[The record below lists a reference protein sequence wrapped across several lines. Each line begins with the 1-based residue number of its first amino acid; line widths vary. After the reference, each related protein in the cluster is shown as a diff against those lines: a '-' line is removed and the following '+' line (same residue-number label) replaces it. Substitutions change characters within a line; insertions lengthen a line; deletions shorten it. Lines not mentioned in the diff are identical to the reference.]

1 MIRGVDYIGV
11 GVGAILV
18 DSQGRLFL
26 AKRGDKAKNERG
38 SWEFP
43 GGSVEYGETLAEA
56 LKREMFEE
64 YGVEIAVGELLD
76 VVDHILPGER
86 QHWVSPTY
94 ICRILQGEPRIV
106 EPEKCAAIG
115 WFSPD
120 GVPAPLSVISQINLE
135 HYRLTKPINTQD
147 KPE

>member
-26 AKRGDKAKNERG
+26 AKRGEKAKNERG
-38 SWEFP
+38 RWEFP
-43 GGSVEYGETLAEA
+43 GGSVEYGETLVEA

-76 VVDHILPGER
+76 VVDHILLGEG
-86 QHWVSPTY
+86 QHWVSPTF
-94 ICRILQGEPRIV
+94 ICHILQGEPHIV

-115 WFSPD
+115 WFPPD
-120 GVPAPLSVISQINLE
+120 SVPAPLSVISQINLD
-135 HYRLTKPINTQD
+135 HYRATLRIQPQ
-147 KPE
+147 PRSE